1 MTQSEAATTRPARKR
16 AVPAKATVEVAA
28 TPPAVPTEQP
38 APATDTPSV
47 AESPEERIPVV
58 LEFVG
63 RSKRYDKWA
72 PVDGSEVSG
81 TLYAPPG
88 TLAVKAL
95 LIVPKVS

>member
-1 MTQSEAATTRPARKR
+1 MADAATTRPARKR
-16 AVPAKATVEVAA
+16 AVPKATVEVAA

-38 APATDTPSV
+38 TPAPAAPPV
-47 AESPEERIPVV
+47 VESPEERIPVV

-72 PVDGSEVSG
+72 PVDGSVVSG